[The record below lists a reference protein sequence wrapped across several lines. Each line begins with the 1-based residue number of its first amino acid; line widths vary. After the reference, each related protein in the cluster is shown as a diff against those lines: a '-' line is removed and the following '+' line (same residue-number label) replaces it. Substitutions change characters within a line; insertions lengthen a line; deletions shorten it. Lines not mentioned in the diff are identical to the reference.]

1 MDVEIVLKLFVATGL
16 GLLVGLQ
23 REWTAPHVAGLRT
36 FALIT
41 ILGTVVGLVDS
52 QSDSWLISAGL
63 VAVAAMMIV
72 GNVVRFSGS
81 EREPGLTTETAALV
95 MYLVG
100 VAIAIDRMELG
111 VMVAGGTAVL
121 LHWKKRLHQFV
132 HGIGKEDIK
141 AIIQLVL
148 IGLVI
153 LPILPDETYG
163 PYDVLNPFEIWL
175 IVVLIVGI
183 SLLGYITT
191 KFLGT
196 KAGTLL
202 SGILG
207 GVISS
212 TATTI
217 SYSRRAARAPES
229 SQLAAVII
237 VIASTIVFIRVFV
250 EVGIVAPGILY
261 SVVPP
266 LAVMMGL
273 MALISTGMFLLHDR
287 EATPVPVDRNPSEL
301 KAAIL
306 FGLMYAAVLFV
317 VAAVQENFDDS
328 ALYLVAA
335 LSGMTEMDAITLS
348 AAQMVN
354 QERIG
359 VGTGWR
365 MILIGFLSN
374 LGFKFAAIA
383 LLGPRQ
389 LMVRTLLA
397 FAIALAGGIAII
409 VFWP

>member
-1 MDVEIVLKLFVATGL
+1 MDVEIVLKLFVAAGL

-41 ILGTVVGLVDS
+41 LLGTVIGLLDP
-52 QSDSWLISAGL
+52 QSNGWLISAGL
-63 VAVAAMMIV
+63 VSVAAMMIV
-72 GNVVRFSGS
+72 GNVVKFADS
-81 EREPGLTTETAALV
+81 EREPGLTTEAAGLV

-100 VAIAIDRMELG
+100 VAIALDQMEMG
-111 VMVAGGTAVL
+111 VLVAGGTAVL
-121 LHWKKRLHQFV
+121 LHWKKRLHRFV
-132 HGIGKEDIK
+132 RGIGKEDIR

-153 LPILPDETYG
+153 LPVLPDETYG

-183 SLLGYITT
+183 SLLGYIAT

-217 SYSRRAARAPES
+217 SYSRRAARMPES
-229 SQLAAVII
+229 SQLAGVII
-237 VIASTIVFIRVFV
+237 AIASTIVFIRVFV
-250 EVGIVAPGILY
+250 EVGIVAPDILS
-261 SVVPP
+261 SVTPP
-266 LAVMMGL
+266 LAAMMGL
-273 MALISTGMFLLHDR
+273 MALISAGMYFMHDR
-287 EATPVPVDRNPSEL
+287 EAPQVPTDKHPSEL

-306 FGLMYAAVLFV
+306 FGLAYAAVLFI
-317 VAAVQENFDDS
+317 VAAVQENFDDE

-335 LSGMTEMDAITLS
+335 LSGLTEMDAITLS
-348 AAQMVN
+348 AAQMVS

-359 VGTGWR
+359 VDTGWR

-383 LLGPRQ
+383 LLGPRG
-389 LMVRTLLA
+389 LMLRMLVA
-397 FAIALAGGIAII
+397 FGVAFAGGIAII
-409 VFWP
+409 FFWP